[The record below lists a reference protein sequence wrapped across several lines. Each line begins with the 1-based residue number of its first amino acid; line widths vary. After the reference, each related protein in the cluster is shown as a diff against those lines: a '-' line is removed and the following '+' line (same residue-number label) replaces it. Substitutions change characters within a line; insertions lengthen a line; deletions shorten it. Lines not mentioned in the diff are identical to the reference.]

1 MRDPADALQA
11 TFDSFR
17 TKLIARSGFT
27 MPSHQ
32 FIATGQVASD
42 CEAFFVQ
49 GMNIYQGKPHSQ
61 QSGYQETGGFQTFAF
76 DIVVTLE
83 RCVPGPNAAGR
94 PPTAPQLSAAALNA
108 ASDAQALTETFYLAA
123 EDNSLTGE
131 CNIVHNAGVSWSGP
145 QGNLLRTTLALAI
158 EL

>member
-1 MRDPADALQA
+1 VRDPSEALQA
-11 TFDSFR
+11 AFDSFR
-17 TKLIARSGFT
+17 TKLLARSGFT
-27 MPSHQ
+27 LPHHQ
-32 FIATGQVASD
+32 FIATGAVASD
-42 CEAFFVQ
+42 CEQFFVA
-49 GMNIYQGKPHSQ
+49 GVNIYQGKPHQQ

-76 DIVVTLE
+76 DIAVTLE

-94 PPTAPQLSAAALNA
+94 PPTAANLSAAALKA
-108 ASDAQALTETFYLAA
+108 AEDAQALTETFYLAA

-145 QGNLLRTTLALAI
+145 QGGLLRTTINLSI